1 VKDILI
7 WWQGSK
13 GFENSNI
20 FIFPFKDTHILSEQ
34 DNGKLVIDEVI
45 ITLRTKTNKKGKFEK
60 KE

>member
-45 ITLRTKTNKKGKFEK
+45 ITLRTKTNK
-60 KE
+60 